1 MQTPHRHVWCSGG
14 QYANVERA
22 GNADTGLI
30 LDGGNANYWMK
41 GALWPVR
48 DSAGQRFRAERVPSG
63 LAPQTTLIAHAAV
76 CSRWLRRSAPS
87 VSYIVSSVSGE
98 HRTLV
103 SLPSSYFSK

>member
-48 DSAGQRFRAERVPSG
+48 DSAGQR
-63 LAPQTTLIAHAAV
+63 
-76 CSRWLRRSAPS
+76 
-87 VSYIVSSVSGE
+87 
-98 HRTLV
+98 
-103 SLPSSYFSK
+103 